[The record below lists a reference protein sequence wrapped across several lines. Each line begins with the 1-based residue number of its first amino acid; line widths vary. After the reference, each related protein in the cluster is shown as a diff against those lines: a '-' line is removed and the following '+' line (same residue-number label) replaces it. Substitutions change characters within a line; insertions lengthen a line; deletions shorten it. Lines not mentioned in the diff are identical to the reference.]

1 MVMIPVLSSSDAIEE
16 CEYAQHMEQ
25 TISNLFEC

>member
-1 MVMIPVLSSSDAIEE
+1 MVMIPVLPPSDAVKE

-25 TISNLFEC
+25 IISNLFEC